1 MTMIVHVRNVHVLY
15 ESKFGSAYENV
26 IKTDLLTVDFISSN
40 LSQVIH
46 SHMWEV
52 IYALRYLSQLYT

>member
-40 LSQVIH
+40 LSQ
-46 SHMWEV
+46 
-52 IYALRYLSQLYT
+52 